1 MQNRNSMATR
11 QFEAENMQTEN
22 TDGLVSESLKMNRS
36 TVCVKQGLKNFTSFK
51 MAYKHAVLQMLVG
64 QLKFN
69 KICKFSQF
77 DCKGFI
83 TELLIKHKD
92 F

>member
-1 MQNRNSMATR
+1 
-11 QFEAENMQTEN
+11 MQT
-22 TDGLVSESLKMNRS
+22 
-36 TVCVKQGLKNFTSFK
+36 
-51 MAYKHAVLQMLVG
+51 VLQMLVG

-69 KICKFSQF
+69 KICKFLQY
-77 DCKGFI
+77 DCKGII

>member
-36 TVCVKQGLKNFTSFK
+36 TVCVKQGLKNFTAFK
-51 MAYKHAVLQMLVG
+51 TAYKHANSTSNVSGSTQIQQNM
-64 QLKFN
+64 
-69 KICKFSQF
+69 
-77 DCKGFI
+77 
-83 TELLIKHKD
+83 
-92 F
+92 